1 MKLFSVSV
9 GLLLAALGVFYVPV
23 SFSVDGFGLVVNPGG
38 VRTIRATDP
47 GVVVHYPSRDGRF
60 LPGQIVTAVVDR
72 TAVANNALLEGTM
85 RRELAKIESDHL
97 ERVSKL
103 EVDLGRDRAK
113 LVATTERLAARTKLQ
128 ENTDDVLTALKS
140 FNQDNVTDIDQLNE
154 ARLEQIARL
163 EDLVKRSG
171 EVSALPAQK
180 LASMMDDIQG
190 DRLAVITSKGTK
202 FSSDKMV
209 LDMVKTL
216 NDLKYDNSIDRAEVE
231 ILTERLD
238 NLKMQM
244 RELEVLRQ
252 TTRSEAEARY
262 LAKAVVPQ
270 VAISDGVSLDMRTL
284 QASRADVDKSDA
296 LRLLATGKQVSGLFI
311 LIYGT
316 PDTGS
321 VQLQYGDQEITLP
334 LPADQHE
341 IKRLLVESGIAIRE
355 VLLDRQTAGS
365 VDLIS
370 VFAEFAEPL
379 KSRLTVSTT
388 TARTDDDL
396 PVLITT
402 VVNLPKAGD
411 PASDRAEAHEIVG
424 FLENRHAVVL
434 RPGQAVRGSISDT
447 RTGSDILFDAVLL
460 DRDFSTVDTKEL
472 GIRLGNASLASKI
485 IKRGVLSQVVVGVSD
500 SSAQQID
507 HLPGAVVHLSF
518 PLARQSLF
526 SFLLA
531 RNAAI

>member
-1 MKLFSVSV
+1 MKLLSVSV

-38 VRTIRATDP
+38 VRTIRATEP
-47 GVVVHYPSRDGRF
+47 GIVVHYPSQDGRF
-60 LPGQIVTAVVDR
+60 QPGQIVTAVIDR
-72 TAVANNALLEGTM
+72 TAVANNTLLEGTM

-113 LVATTERLAARTKLQ
+113 LAATTERLAARMDLS
-128 ENTDDVLTALKS
+128 ENTAAVLAALQS
-140 FNQDNVTDIDQLNE
+140 FNENSESDIDELNE
-154 ARLEQIARL
+154 SRLEQIARL
-163 EDLVKRSG
+163 EELVRRSG

-180 LASMMDDIQG
+180 LASMLDDIQG

-216 NDLKYDNSIDRAEVE
+216 NDLKYDNSIDAAEVE

-238 NLKMQM
+238 NLRMQM
-244 RELEVLRQ
+244 RELEVLRE

-262 LAKAVVPQ
+262 LAKAMVPQ
-270 VAISDGVSLDMRTL
+270 VAISDSISLDMRTL

-296 LRLLATGKQVSGLFI
+296 LRLLAAGKNVSGLFA
-311 LIYGT
+311 LIYGM
-316 PDTGS
+316 PDSGAIE
-321 VQLQYGDQEITLP
+321 LALDGRRLTLP
-334 LPADQHE
+334 LPTD
-341 IKRLLVESGIAIRE
+341 ESTMRE
-355 VLLDRQTAGS
+355 MLSGAGLSIGDVRIDRQVAGS
-365 VDLIS
+365 FDLIS
-370 VFAEFAEPL
+370 IFAEFDAPPAARVTVASTSARAENDLPIL
-379 KSRLTVSTT
+379 VT
-388 TARTDDDL
+388 TA
-396 PVLITT
+396 I
-402 VVNLPKAGD
+402 NLPKPRDAAD
-411 PASDRAEAHEIVG
+411 EQDAHEIVG

-434 RPGQAVRGSISDT
+434 RPGQPVRGSISDT

-531 RNAAI
+531 RNASI